1 MTRDR
6 SLNKTLGTKLVYNS
20 KQLLPQGANTSYNV
34 RVYKPSTQSK
44 SSGRPT
50 RDDVARHANISGAT
64 VSRVLSGRDD
74 LSISPKTRAK
84 VLEAA
89 KQLGYVPNS
98 SARALTSGKTGVVGF
113 WMSLQYSRYRATVLD
128 RMRLLLRGTEF
139 AMAVSDVDEEYRYLH
154 SFDRALR
161 IPVDGIIAFDNSASV
176 HVFAQEYEKLAP
188 SIPFVSMGA
197 YWSEL
202 RSYVGIDLRR
212 GADLAMQHVLS
223 TGRRRI
229 AYVAP
234 WTSDLIDAGPRF
246 EAYRDAMRSAG
257 IELQTIAV
265 ETDMFEH
272 IKIAFDQVFD
282 AGKIPDAIVC
292 MNDELAIAAEAV
304 MQARGLRVGVDVAI
318 VGFDGIAET
327 AHCPVPITTVRQPIE
342 LMCSLAWSFMKA
354 QIEQPSATLRQEILV
369 PGLVIRESTRP
380 KIGKG

>member
-1 MTRDR
+1 
-6 SLNKTLGTKLVYNS
+6 
-20 KQLLPQGANTSYNV
+20 
-34 RVYKPSTQSK
+34 VYKQRSQSK

-50 RDDVARHANISGAT
+50 RDDVARLAKISGAT

-74 LSISPKTRAK
+74 LSISPKTRAL

-98 SARALTSGKTGVVGF
+98 TARALTSGKTGVVGF

-128 RMRLLLRGTEF
+128 RMRLLLHGTEI
-139 AMAVSDVDEEYRYLH
+139 AMAVSDVDEEYSYLH

-161 IPVDGIIAFDNSASV
+161 VPVDGIIAFDNSASV

-188 SIPFVSMGA
+188 AIPFVSMGA

-202 RSYVGIDLRR
+202 RSYVGIDLRE
-212 GADLAMQHVLS
+212 GADLAMEHVLS
-223 TGRRRI
+223 TGRRKV

-246 EAYRDAMRSAG
+246 ESYRDAIRSAG
-257 IELQTIAV
+257 LETRTIGV
-265 ETDMFEH
+265 ESDKFEH
-272 IKIAFDQVFD
+272 IKVALDQTFA
-282 AGKIPDAIVC
+282 AGKMPDALVC
-292 MNDELAIAAEAV
+292 MNDELAVAAEAV
-304 MQARGLRVGVDVAI
+304 LQGHGIKVGEDVAI

-342 LMCSLAWSFMKA
+342 EMCSLAWSFLKA
-354 QIEQPSATLRQEILV
+354 QMEKPSAELHQQILI
-369 PGLVIRESTRP
+369 PELIIRESTRP
-380 KIGKG
+380 